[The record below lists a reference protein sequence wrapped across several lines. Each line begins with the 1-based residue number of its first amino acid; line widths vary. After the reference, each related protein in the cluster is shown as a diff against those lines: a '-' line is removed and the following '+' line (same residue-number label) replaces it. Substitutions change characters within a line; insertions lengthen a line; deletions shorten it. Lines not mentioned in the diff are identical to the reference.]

1 MSIINLG
8 KDKHG
13 YLGVIKNGVMF
24 RDGPRYLTK
33 TNYDNN
39 GKVTSREYKL
49 CDQPWTVKSLTKKY
63 CKALDQ
69 DSMVDLIEKD
79 LK

>member
-13 YLGVIKNGVMF
+13 YHGVIKNGVMF

-33 TNYDNN
+33 INHDKN
-39 GKVTSREYKL
+39 GKMFFL
-49 CDQPWTVKSLTKKY
+49 
-63 CKALDQ
+63 
-69 DSMVDLIEKD
+69 
-79 LK
+79 